1 MKLKHLFFAVAAST
15 LAAACSE
22 ADELVSGNQSQN
34 TLDAIHSGTDRFATR
49 VNLNSEWESGDA
61 IGVYMLDAGTGN
73 IRNSAMNIQYNADVQ
88 VTSTTTDFTAA
99 NGGIGIYDQP
109 CDFVAYYPY
118 ASDEEDKVDA
128 GAGIYKVDL
137 ADQSAGISMHDLMWV
152 KVADKSTE
160 ELKNNGL
167 TMTFKHQLAL
177 LYVNIKNEDVKV
189 ENVKVNGLNTTANF
203 DLFTGELSIDAMP
216 KAITL
221 HKLSDKSF
229 VGVMLPAESLVKV
242 MSVSIE
248 VAGKKFQYM
257 VSAASSVTKFEAG
270 NEYIFNIN
278 LKDASGN
285 LLPGGSGSTE
295 GWKPGGNENG
305 DATETNPAIPTGY
318 ETIPVNGDTDLAT
331 VLNNA
336 SDKVALLFA
345 SGNSYSFGGNL
356 VVPEAVT
363 ELMLLGDGKEQVELS
378 MKSIINT
385 GLQKL
390 SLNNLKIKG
399 ESNTTLLS
407 NAAEGNLNNQFAANA
422 VIDIKKCELTGMK
435 YVCNWDG
442 DKNSDRNT
450 LSSFT
455 VDDCYMHD
463 MSSVFESYGSEVITL
478 TNSTFYK
485 MSGQTIHPYNSKG
498 AFNPTITIQHCTLV
512 SLDKTPIQGTDN
524 GCNIIYSNNVS
535 AMIDPDHSNL
545 SYNTTSSTGEGNYAA
560 KNDND
565 EKVAT
570 GGFKSETA
578 VTFNTDYKV
587 SELFVDVANN
597 DLTLKIDV
605 QVGDPRWYK
614 PVE

>member
-128 GAGIYKVDL
+128 GAGVYKVDL

-152 KVADKSTE
+152 KVANKSTE

-295 GWKPGGNENG
+295 GWKPGGNESGN
-305 DATETNPAIPTGY
+305 ATETNPAIPTGY

-345 SGNSYSFGGNL
+345 SGNSYSFGGDL

-435 YVCNWDG
+435 YVCSWDG
-442 DKNSDRNT
+442 DKSFDSERNA

-463 MSSVFESYGSEVITL
+463 MSSVFEEYRSETMTL

-485 MSGQTIHPYNSKG
+485 MSGQAIHPHTYG
-498 AFNPTITIQHCTLV
+498 TAPNPTIIVRHCTLV
-512 SLDKTPIQGTDN
+512 NLNQTPIQGTN
-524 GCNIIYSNNVS
+524 QGCNITYENNVS
-535 AMIDPDHSNL
+535 AMIDPSHSNL
-545 SYNTTSSTGEGNYAA
+545 SYNTTSSTGDGNYAA
-560 KNDND
+560 KNDD
-565 EKVAT
+565 DDKVAT
-570 GGFKSETA
+570 GGFKK
-578 VTFNTDYKV
+578 VNFNTDYKV
-587 SELFVDVANN
+587 ADLFVDAANG
-597 DLTLKIDV
+597 DFTLKIDV